1 MDGKIQH
8 VNPEGLSK
16 NPAFSQAII
25 THGPGKTI
33 YIGGQDA
40 IDAAGQIV
48 GKGDLEA
55 QTRKVMQNMQTALEA
70 CGCTFDHVVKM
81 GIYLVQGQDLRPA
94 FQVAQEFMSKSKEQP
109 TVTGFMVPGLAHP
122 DFLLE
127 VDAIAFLPE

>member
-1 MDGKIQH
+1 MKGSTQH
-8 VNPEGLSK
+8 INPDTLAK

-25 THGPGKTI
+25 TQGPGKTI

-40 IDAAGQIV
+40 LDAKGTLI

-55 QTRKVMQNMQTALEA
+55 QTRQVMQNVQAALEA

-81 GIYLVQGQDLRPA
+81 GIYLVLGQDLRPA
-94 FQVAQEFMSKSKEQP
+94 FEVARQFMDKSKEQP
-109 TVTGFMVPGLAHP
+109 AVTGFMVPALAHP
-122 DFLLE
+122 DYLLE